1 MATSDDRRAAT
12 LASLVEQLEAADPAR
27 IVDVLDAELR
37 RTLGIEAV
45 WLYIVDYGAET
56 LRPVPPAAAAPPPP
70 DALPVRTTV
79 AGRAFLSQTPLWAT
93 APRPLLWVPLSQR
106 GEHLGLLA
114 LVHDGSAEARA
125 RIAPLATAL
134 GLLVASAVAAVRGS
148 YDALQ
153 IARGALELEL
163 AAAIQW
169 GLLLPSSYR
178 DSRLQVAARIE
189 PAVDMAGDAYDF
201 ALTGTSS
208 FGLALFDG
216 MGHSVEAALLSVLAV
231 SAYRLARTRSPDLT
245 RIAAALDAAIEQ
257 QGRGE
262 RFVTGNLTAVDLDTG
277 TLSLLSAGHPQPILV
292 REGRATEVD
301 VEVRRPPFGI
311 SPPDRPVA
319 RLDLQPGDVVL
330 LYTDG
335 VVEARQGSGRRLGV
349 EGLQELAVEHFGP
362 KASVPLA
369 TRLLMD
375 TVHVRRASADDDAT
389 LVAVRWSGP
398 PENRLPL
405 PDSA

>member
-169 GLLLPSSYR
+169 GCCCP
-178 DSRLQVAARIE
+178 
-189 PAVDMAGDAYDF
+189 
-201 ALTGTSS
+201 
-208 FGLALFDG
+208 
-216 MGHSVEAALLSVLAV
+216 
-231 SAYRLARTRSPDLT
+231 
-245 RIAAALDAAIEQ
+245 
-257 QGRGE
+257 
-262 RFVTGNLTAVDLDTG
+262 
-277 TLSLLSAGHPQPILV
+277 
-292 REGRATEVD
+292 RAT
-301 VEVRRPPFGI
+301 
-311 SPPDRPVA
+311 
-319 RLDLQPGDVVL
+319 
-330 LYTDG
+330 
-335 VVEARQGSGRRLGV
+335 
-349 EGLQELAVEHFGP
+349 
-362 KASVPLA
+362 A
-369 TRLLMD
+369 TRACRS
-375 TVHVRRASADDDAT
+375 RRASSRPSTWRAT
-389 LVAVRWSGP
+389 RTTSRSRGP
-398 PENRLPL
+398 RP
-405 PDSA
+405 SAWRSSTAWATASRRPCSPSSPSAPTGWPAPGRPT